1 MKDEKEKLSK
11 KEIANIILQS
21 VLAAAALITAIKS

>member
-1 MKDEKEKLSK
+1 MKGEDEKLSR